1 LIKKKKI
8 KDHFAI
14 FERVRYKNRG
24 EKKERSKDKKKKI
37 ATPDPHSHQEAHIE
51 MIPNTPRKGI
61 VDY

>member
-1 LIKKKKI
+1 LIFLKGLDIKIEERRKREARIRKK
-8 KDHFAI
+8 
-14 FERVRYKNRG
+14 N
-24 EKKERSKDKKKKI
+24 I